1 MTDTMIVG
9 ESGTLEPPLDTLSGE
24 ELDRLLFGRIL
35 GLAALEPVRPLTH
48 ALGLGRDALAALV
61 ARHAPDH
68 APLLSGLPADTGGD
82 TGEDAIEEEDLR
94 AFLLDHR
101 ASDAEEEVWLAAIV
115 ARRSLEPNHLWQDM
129 GFASRREL
137 NAMFRRHFPALVERN
152 SADMKWKKFF
162 YRSLC
167 EREGLLLCKSP
178 NCEVC
183 EDFEACFGGEEGDPL
198 SALARAVRAEEG
210 LKGR

>member
-1 MTDTMIVG
+1 MTDEDMTDKDMTG
-9 ESGTLEPPLDTLSGE
+9 G

-35 GLAALEPVRPLTH
+35 DLAAQDPVRPLTH
-48 ALGLGRDALAALV
+48 ALGLGRGALAVLV
-61 ARHAPDH
+61 ARHAPQH
-68 APLLSGLPADTGGD
+68 AATLSAQATLPDGSG
-82 TGEDAIEEEDLR
+82 GEDAIEEADLR

-101 ASDAEEEVWLAAIV
+101 ARGAEEEEWLAAIV

-129 GFASRREL
+129 GFADRGEL
-137 NAMFRRHFPALVERN
+137 NAMFRRHFPALVARN
-152 SADMKWKKFF
+152 GADMKWKKFF

-183 EDFEACFGGEEGDPL
+183 EDFDACFGGEEGDPL
-198 SALARAVRAEEG
+198 STLARAVRAEEG
-210 LKGR
+210 LKER

>member
-1 MTDTMIVG
+1 MTAA
-9 ESGTLEPPLDTLSGE
+9 EPALSEPPLDTLDRE
-24 ELDRLLFGRIL
+24 QLDRLLFGRIL
-35 GLAALEPVRPLTH
+35 ALAAQDAARPLTH
-48 ALGLGRDALAALV
+48 ALGLGRDALAALIE
-61 ARHAPDH
+61 RHAPDH
-68 APLLSGLPADTGGD
+68 AHRLPGLPDD
-82 TGEDAIEEEDLR
+82 SGEEAIEEGDLR

-101 ASDAEEEVWLAAIV
+101 ARGAEEEVWLAAIV

-137 NAMFRRHFPALVERN
+137 NAMFRRHFPALVARN

-162 YRSLC
+162 YRQLC
-167 EREGLLLCKSP
+167 EREGMLLCKSP

-198 SALARAVRAEEG
+198 SALARAARAEDG
-210 LKGR
+210 ANGR